1 MILELIQKNEIEKK
15 FYSKGATVHE
25 QNTICIGTDV
35 ILDGELVAYS
45 LAANGSET
53 VVFTFGEGSLV
64 GANLLFGKPNSYPMN
79 IYCTEDCT
87 LIYLTKV
94 AVSELLKDYN
104 YVLQYVQLLSVNSQ
118 GMNQKI
124 AMFTQ
129 KTLRENLMDY
139 LQSLSIEQNSTTVLL
154 PISKKQLSDYLGV
167 QRQSMFREL
176 KRMREEG
183 LIEIDNRRVRICY

>member
-1 MILELIQKNEIEKK
+1 MERLPVKFLSKHSNPREYKKCSTSSSLNVLLSTRFYFLFSSELCTSDRINDTSSAVPNELKWNP
-15 FYSKGATVHE
+15 G
-25 QNTICIGTDV
+25 
-35 ILDGELVAYS
+35 
-45 LAANGSET
+45 
-53 VVFTFGEGSLV
+53 
-64 GANLLFGKPNSYPMN
+64 P
-79 IYCTEDCT
+79 
-87 LIYLTKV
+87 TKV

-154 PISKKQLSDYLGV
+154 PMSKKQLSDYLGV